1 VSSADWYDPQTGRF
15 LSQDPIGLAGG
26 VNLYAYAGNNPTSYG
41 DPYGLA
47 PCKDANGNEIDCP
60 EPKGGPPI
68 PLPEVRRRDG
78 GPARPNIWVPAGG
91 ASTPDKSGVTRGRRW
106 VPQDPLPGGAPQPGA
121 SWDPELGHW
130 DVDNLPGSKG
140 RRRFDEKG
148 AEVTHDGDPIYG
160 PQEFPAPNANQ
171 MAKTAGA
178 VGAGYA
184 TYVIIRTIL
193 RFVVPVT
200 NAVPVVP

>member
-1 VSSADWYDPQTGRF
+1 
-15 LSQDPIGLAGG
+15 
-26 VNLYAYAGNNPTSYG
+26 
-41 DPYGLA
+41 
-47 PCKDANGNEIDCP
+47 
-60 EPKGGPPI
+60 
-68 PLPEVRRRDG
+68 
-78 GPARPNIWVPAGG
+78 VPAGG